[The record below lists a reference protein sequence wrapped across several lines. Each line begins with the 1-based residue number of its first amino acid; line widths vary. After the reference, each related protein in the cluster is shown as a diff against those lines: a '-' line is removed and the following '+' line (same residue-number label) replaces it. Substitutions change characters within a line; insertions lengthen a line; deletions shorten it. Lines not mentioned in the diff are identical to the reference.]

1 MKRRRFIQ
9 TVAAAPAIAIP
20 AAAPVAQPPSA
31 VQRPQAET
39 PKFELSSLDAV
50 GETTPRFFSAVQL
63 ATLRKLSEILM
74 PAINGMPGATEAGA
88 PEFLD
93 FLIGASA
100 ADRKQ
105 LYKNG
110 LDTLQTQAQKKFG
123 KAFADLNETQVGELL
138 APLRKPWTYNP
149 PTDPFERFLREVK
162 ADVRTATMN
171 SREYSTAGSAGR
183 RGGGMGQYWYPI
195 D

>member
-20 AAAPVAQPPSA
+20 ATAPAAQPA
-31 VQRPQAET
+31 VPRPQAEA

-50 GETTPRFFSAVQL
+50 GETTTRFFSAVQL
-63 ATLRKLSEILM
+63 STLRKLSNILM
-74 PAINGMPGATEAGA
+74 PAMNGMPGALEAGA

-123 KAFADLNETQVGELL
+123 KAFADLNETQAGELL

-162 ADVRTATMN
+162 ADVRTATIN